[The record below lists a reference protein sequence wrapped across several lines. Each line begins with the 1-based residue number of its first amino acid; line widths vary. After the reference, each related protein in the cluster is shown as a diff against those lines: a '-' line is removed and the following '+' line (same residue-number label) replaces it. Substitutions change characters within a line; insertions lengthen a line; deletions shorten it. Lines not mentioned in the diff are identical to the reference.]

1 VNLLGVD
8 DLTVHFHIRRG
19 LRKRSVDIVHA
30 VDNVSF
36 EIGQGRTLALVGES
50 GCGKSTVARAV
61 LQLVKPTSGT
71 IRFLDQ
77 DLTTLSSRQRREVL
91 RDAQV
96 VFQDPYSSLN
106 PRMTVHDLVAEPL
119 RVHSRMSA
127 RELEARVLSLLEMVG
142 LGTQH
147 LWRRSHEFS
156 GGQCQRIAIARAL
169 ALDPKLVVLDEPT
182 SALDVSVQ
190 AHILMLLDELQQRLG
205 LTYLFIAHDLAVVE
219 SMAHAL
225 AVMYLG
231 RIVEQGPAGEVFRD
245 PRHPYTVALLG
256 SSPSPDPESR
266 GTMKVLEGDVPSAVR
281 PPEGCR
287 FHPRCPF
294 RMDICTTECP
304 QPHAVGD
311 RTVACHLADDF
322 DTSQTG
328 ATLRSVSVP

>member
-1 VNLLGVD
+1 MSLLDVD

-19 LRKRSVDIVHA
+19 LGKKSIDTVHA
-30 VDNVSF
+30 VDEISF
-36 EIGQGRTLALVGES
+36 AIAEGETLALVGES
-50 GCGKSTVARAV
+50 GCGKSTAARAV
-61 LQLVKPTSGT
+61 LQLVKPTSGA

-77 DLTTLSSRQRREVL
+77 DLSGVSSRQRRKMM

-119 RVHSRMSA
+119 RAQAHMSG

-190 AHILMLLDELQQRLG
+190 ARILVLLDDLQRRLG

-231 RIVEQGPAGEVFRD
+231 RIVEQGPARDVFRA
-245 PRHPYTVALLG
+245 PRHPYTVALLR
-256 SSPSPDPESR
+256 SSPSPDPEER

-304 QPHAVGD
+304 QPHAVGE
-311 RTVACHLADDF
+311 RLVSCHLPDDF
-322 DTSQTG
+322 DTSATG
-328 ATLRSVSVP
+328 EAMLL